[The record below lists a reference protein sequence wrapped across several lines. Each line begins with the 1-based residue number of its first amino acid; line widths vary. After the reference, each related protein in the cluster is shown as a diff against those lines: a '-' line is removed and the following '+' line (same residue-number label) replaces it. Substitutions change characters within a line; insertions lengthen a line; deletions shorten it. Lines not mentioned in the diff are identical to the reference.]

1 MKIKPALFIFI
12 TIIAFLFN
20 CGKSDKTYTIE
31 IKDGVNYVHNHAPMW
46 GDTLKVALEFV
57 QKIGDLDTED
67 ENYQLYK
74 PCDIVR
80 DFYENLYVLDRGN
93 YRIQKY
99 DKNGKY
105 IMTIGRE
112 GEGPGEFSNPVRLQ
126 IDSEENL
133 YVGDT
138 GCIMVFTN
146 NGKEIKIIRLSMAR
160 SFHRTHAG
168 NILTPTSRSK
178 RVASENVAK
187 DTRLIC
193 LHDNDGNLI
202 KEFGELKDYG
212 DRDYTRYGNNFVMS
226 LDSDDNLYIAF
237 RNQNRIEKYSHAGE
251 LIFRAERPLNYKLTH
266 EMETIIF
273 PPDIREEP
281 LILPKFTHVT
291 VAMGVDH
298 KNRIWVQTYKKQREE
313 GDNPGDYLEFEIYD
327 VNGILLGKYPV
338 QQTGYIEIRQDRL
351 YFIDSHEEMC
361 VYEYKIVEK

>member
-1 MKIKPALFIFI
+1 MKSKYYLCVFFSFVLLFF
-12 TIIAFLFN
+12 
-20 CGKSDKTYTIE
+20 CGKLDQTYTIE
-31 IKDGVNYVHNHAPMW
+31 FKDGVKNIHNHAPLW

-57 QKIGDLDTED
+57 QKIGELDTED

-126 IDSEENL
+126 IDSEEKL

-146 NGKEIKIIRLSMAR
+146 DGKEIKRIRLSTAR

-168 NILTPTSRSK
+168 YILTPTSRSK
-178 RVASENVAK
+178 RVASENIAK

-193 LHDNDGNLI
+193 LYDSDGNFI
-202 KEFGELKDYG
+202 KEFGELKDYNN
-212 DRDYTRYGNNFVMS
+212 REMTELGNEIELSIDIN
-226 LDSDDNLYIAF
+226 DNIYLTIEE
-237 RNQNRIEKYSHAGE
+237 QNRIEKYSPEGE
-251 LIFRAERPLNYKLTH
+251 LIFRVDRPLNYKIGLDKEHSITLRNLFVP
-266 EMETIIF
+266 IF
-273 PPDIREEP
+273 YKVSEGIE
-281 LILPKFTHVT
+281 
-291 VAMGVDH
+291 VDH
-298 KNRIWVQTYKKQREE
+298 KNRIWVLTYKK
-313 GDNPGDYLEFEIYD
+313 PGLGVRDEKAIDYLEFEIFK
-327 VNGILLGKYPV
+327 NEGILLGKLP
-338 QQTGYIEIRQDRL
+338 IPKNFNEMRIFDDRL
-351 YFIDSHEEMC
+351 YLIDGIEKMA